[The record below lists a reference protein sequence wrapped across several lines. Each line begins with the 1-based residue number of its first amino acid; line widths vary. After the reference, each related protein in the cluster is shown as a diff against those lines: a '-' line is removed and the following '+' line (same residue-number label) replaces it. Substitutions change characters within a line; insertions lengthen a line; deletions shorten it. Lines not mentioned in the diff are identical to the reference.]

1 MKLVKNICLIIFIII
16 NIIFTVGYAA
26 LPIITSHNNLPKET
40 GTISYN
46 NIFYINNYNTIID
59 GVKSST
65 KYSDLTIGGTVD
77 IVFKTLLYS
86 CIAITCLI
94 VIGII
99 IALLGLK
106 FISKLIFLLALILMI
121 VVVSIILLIVTK
133 NSSVKEITDYFFSI
147 GNPTMSYDSGA
158 ILIIISTAGMF
169 INYLIYTFLV

>member
-1 MKLVKNICLIIFIII
+1 MKLTKNICLILFIII
-16 NIIFTVGYAA
+16 NILFTVGYST
-26 LPIITSHNNLPKET
+26 LPIFSIRVENIKVET
-40 GTISYN
+40 
-46 NIFYINNYNTIID
+46 IFYVNNSELKID
-59 GVKSST
+59 GYENANSKIYYNDLPVKDAASFIL
-65 KYSDLTIGGTVD
+65 KALI
-77 IVFKTLLYS
+77 YS

-133 NSSVKEITDYFFSI
+133 NSSVKAITDYFFSI

-169 INYLIYTFLV
+169 FNYLIYTFLV